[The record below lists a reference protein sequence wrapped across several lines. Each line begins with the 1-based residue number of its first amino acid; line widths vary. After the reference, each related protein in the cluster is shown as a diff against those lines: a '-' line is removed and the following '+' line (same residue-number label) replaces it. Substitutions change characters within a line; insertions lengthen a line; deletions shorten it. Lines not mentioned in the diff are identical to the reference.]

1 MWSTDVNIAKT
12 SKETRNFLSAD
23 VFVCF
28 SRFEILKFS
37 PRGLFL
43 FLELRLKAAGFHF
56 RKYKRSFLW
65 GKYQESF
72 LLRKY
77 ENFFNIRARKFHS
90 QKEKELFSGGSFF
103 SFFFFIG
110 LRSVP
115 GGSYIYYYNQLQQTI
130 PVHLTTFICW

>member
-12 SKETRNFLSAD
+12 SKETRNFFSAD

-56 RKYKRSFLW
+56 RKYK
-65 GKYQESF
+65 EA
-72 LLRKY
+72 
-77 ENFFNIRARKFHS
+77 FFGENIRKA
-90 QKEKELFSGGSFF
+90 FF
-103 SFFFFIG
+103 
-110 LRSVP
+110 
-115 GGSYIYYYNQLQQTI
+115 
-130 PVHLTTFICW
+130 

>member
-12 SKETRNFLSAD
+12 SKETRNVFSAD

-65 GKYQESF
+65 GKY
-72 LLRKY
+72 
-77 ENFFNIRARKFHS
+77 
-90 QKEKELFSGGSFF
+90 
-103 SFFFFIG
+103 
-110 LRSVP
+110 
-115 GGSYIYYYNQLQQTI
+115 
-130 PVHLTTFICW
+130 